1 MAILVTSR
9 YTTNVYH
16 SIPHIIYYMS
26 PKHIRKSKT
35 IENSQDFYD

>member
-1 MAILVTSR
+1 MMAILETSIQQM
-9 YTTNVYH
+9 Y
-16 SIPHIIYYMS
+16 IIVLCILYYMS